1 MAAIF
6 GILPFLQALSAIA
19 SVWGLMHVTG
29 TTDAV
34 VTYGAA
40 GDGAPSIAE
49 WMNSFGA
56 LSIGVVGYLSTR
68 FMPKPKGSTAE
79 LVLSFTAFI
88 KSPKDAATIRR
99 VAFAFADWLSEHYA
113 TGTNKTW
120 WDETIANLRSQ
131 FAIEVPVTK

>member
-29 TTDAV
+29 ATDAV

-49 WMNSFGA
+49 WMNSFGSLA
-56 LSIGVVGYLSTR
+56 IGIVGYISTR
-68 FMPKPKGSTAE
+68 FVAKPKGSTAE
-79 LVLSFTAFI
+79 LILAFTALV
-88 KSPKDAATIRR
+88 KNPKDAATIRR
-99 VAFAFADWLSEHYA
+99 VALAFADWLAEHYA
-113 TGTNKTW
+113 TGANKTW
-120 WDETIANLRSQ
+120 WDETIANLRTQ
-131 FAIEVPVTK
+131 FAVEVPVIK